1 MGGWVGIG
9 SKHMFACAHTHTHTH
24 THIKTTWQI
33 MMSVIGGNNREMK
46 WVDLEVLSEDGG
58 WKLRLKE
65 N

>member
-1 MGGWVGIG
+1 MRT
-9 SKHMFACAHTHTHTH
+9 HTHTHTH
-24 THIKTTWQI
+24 THIKTIWQI
-33 MMSVIGGNNREMK
+33 MMSIIGGNNREMQ